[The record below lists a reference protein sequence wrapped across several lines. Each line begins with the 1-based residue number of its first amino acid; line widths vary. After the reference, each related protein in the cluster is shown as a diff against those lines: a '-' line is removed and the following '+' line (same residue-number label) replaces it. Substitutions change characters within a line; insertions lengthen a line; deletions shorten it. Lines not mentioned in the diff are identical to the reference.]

1 MVDQSVQTHVTQ
13 HDAIHAIG
21 EINRTDWI
29 AYVFVAFFTVPF
41 FLFNILP
48 VLFGG
53 YVAFTEWSIIGSPE
67 WVGLENFREAF
78 SDEWVVNA
86 FKNILFY
93 GLIIVP
99 GVSVCGLAAALFVN
113 KSWPLSSIARTLFFA
128 PYVVSATVIGLIW
141 VWLLDTQFGLI
152 NYYLGYL
159 GIGNIE
165 WLTSTDWSLVGVSIA
180 SIWWDMGLAFIL
192 FLAALQDIPKDL
204 TEAAL
209 VDGAGRFKRL
219 IFITL
224 PMMRPVISMVVT
236 LQMISTLRIFSQ
248 VYVMTNGGPA
258 GSSDSPI
265 HYIYKAAIVRHTLG
279 YASAIAMILFFVII
293 AVTVCLR
300 FIVRERG

>member
-1 MVDQSVQTHVTQ
+1 MSNSVVANNKITGTALPPESEQKK
-13 HDAIHAIG
+13 
-21 EINRTDWI
+21 TDWI
-29 AYVFVAFFTVPF
+29 AYAFIAFFTVPF
-41 FLFNILP
+41 FIFNILP

-53 YVAFTEWSIIGSPE
+53 YVAFTEWSILGSPE
-67 WVGLENFREAF
+67 WIGFDNFIEAF
-78 SDEWVVNA
+78 DDEWVVGS
-86 FKNILFY
+86 FKNLLFY

-99 GVSVCGLAAALFVN
+99 SVSVLGLSAALFVN
-113 KSWPLSSIARTLFFA
+113 QGWPLSSIARTLFFA

-152 NYYLGYL
+152 NHYLGYL
-159 GIGNIE
+159 GIDNIA

-204 TEAAL
+204 TEAARI
-209 VDGAGRFKRL
+209 DGAGRFQRL
-219 IFITL
+219 FFVIL
-224 PMMRPVISMVVT
+224 PMLRPVISMVIT

-265 HYIYKAAIVRHTLG
+265 HYIYKAAIVRQMFG
-279 YASAIAMILFFVII
+279 YASAMAMMLFVLII
-293 AVTVCLR
+293 VVTLVLR
-300 FIVRERG
+300 FVVKEKS